1 MVTFVN
7 VTSGTLLKAEYEHDL
22 HSNSAD
28 SPNTVLS
35 SYHICENYKSL
46 SQGLSEKRFYIKTFI
61 LNTFTQIK
69 YANYLYV
76 GL

>member
-7 VTSGTLLKAEYEHDL
+7 VTSETLLKAEYEHDL

-35 SYHICENYKSL
+35 SYQYHICENYKSL
-46 SQGLSEKRFYIKTFI
+46 SGFVCKAF
-61 LNTFTQIK
+61 
-69 YANYLYV
+69 LYKKP
-76 GL
+76 LY